1 MNSIDIESKK
11 FLGQPKNFVS
21 IFNAL
26 LFDGQQVLKPE
37 HLKDENSE
45 LVMNVSSKHM
55 DIIKRYEDGTYLDL
69 FVIESQSYVDQS
81 MVARVMEYESV
92 ARMRFIRQNFKKHVP
107 KNTRLPMIL
116 TIVLYV
122 GESKWSA
129 AKKLSELEIIH
140 PGFEELFN
148 EFKLNLIELNTNR
161 KYNTGEKATQDFFDL
176 LRMIYT
182 KEVLKEDLDREF
194 NREAL
199 YFAYVVTK
207 NKELL
212 NIYNQ
217 SEKGDVK
224 VCRALDEMFEESTN
238 RGIQLGIKHGIEQ
251 GMERGI
257 KNTQI
262 KIAIKMLVRNNQTLE
277 EISDIV
283 GLDLDTLK
291 KLKNS
296 I

>member
-26 LFDGQQVLKPE
+26 LFDGKQVLKPE
-37 HLKDENSE
+37 YLKDENSE
-45 LVMNVSSKHM
+45 LVMNVSSKHV

-92 ARMRFIRQNFKKHVP
+92 ARMRYIRQNFKKHVP
-107 KNTRLPMIL
+107 MHTRLPMIL
-116 TIVLYV
+116 TVVLYV
-122 GESKWSA
+122 GESKWNA
-129 AKKLSELEIIH
+129 AKRLSELEIIH
-140 PGFEELFN
+140 PGFEDMFN
-148 EFKLNLIELNTNR
+148 EFKLNLIELNTNH

-176 LRMIYT
+176 LRMIYR
-182 KEVLKEDLDREF
+182 KQILKEDLDREF
-194 NREAL
+194 NRDAL

-212 NIYNQ
+212 NIYQKN
-217 SEKGDVK
+217 EKGDVK

-238 RGIQLGIKHGIEQ
+238 KGIQMGIKQGIE
-251 GMERGI
+251 RGE
-257 KNTQI
+257 
-262 KIAIKMLVRNNQTLE
+262 KIHKSKSRLRCL
-277 EISDIV
+277 
-283 GLDLDTLK
+283 
-291 KLKNS
+291 
-296 I
+296 

>member
-1 MNSIDIESKK
+1 MDIESKK